1 MISIVILTFNSSA
14 SIRRTLRS
22 IATLSDDVHVVDS
35 FSTDGTVEI
44 CREHGC
50 EVTQRNFQNYAEQ
63 RNWAIA
69 NLPLKYEWQ
78 LHLDSDE
85 EMESS
90 SAEAVRKIDLLNS
103 PFDGYIIGRRTV
115 VFGRV
120 LRFGGIGK
128 SWHLR
133 LFRRGA
139 ALCENRLYDQHFTSK
154 GKLKVLK
161 VTLCDHQ
168 EMSLSEWT
176 ARHNRWSDLEAEEI
190 LKVVPADLTV
200 TPKLAG
206 TPIERVRFLKSR
218 YYRLPPFYRALA
230 YFVWRYVVMA
240 GFLDGRPGLVYHVL
254 QGFWFRFLVD
264 SKLYEA
270 SILGKKEPAK

>member
-14 SIRRTLRS
+14 SIGRTLRS
-22 IATLSDDVHVVDS
+22 IAKLSDDIHVVDS
-35 FSTDGTVEI
+35 FSTDNTVPI
-44 CREHGC
+44 CEEFGC
-50 EVTQRNFQNYAEQ
+50 KVVQRAFKNYADQ

-69 NLPLKYEWQ
+69 SLPLKYDWQ

-85 EMESS
+85 EMEASS
-90 SAEAVRKIDLLNS
+90 VEAVRELDLSNS
-103 PFDGYIIGRRTV
+103 RFDGYIIGRRTV

-120 LRFGGIGK
+120 LRYGGIGK

-139 ALCENRLYDQHFTSK
+139 AQCENRLYDQHFTST
-154 GKLKVLK
+154 GTLKVLP
-161 VTLCDHQ
+161 VTVRDHQ

-176 ARHNRWSDLEAEEI
+176 ARHNRWSDLEASEV
-190 LKVVPADLTV
+190 LQCGGTGSAGTV
-200 TPKLAG
+200 TPKLGG
-206 TPIERVRFLKSR
+206 TPIERNRFLKSR
-218 YYRLPPFYRALA
+218 YYRLPPFYRALF
-230 YFVWRYVVMA
+230 YFFWRYFLRA

-264 SKLYEA
+264 SKIYEA
-270 SILGKKEPAK
+270 HVLASRKI